1 YARPRPPSPGAH
13 ARSRRGRYGAGA
25 WPVPQPSRRPVPHGA
40 AWPRRPRRGLGAI
53 RDRTSAPPVV
63 VGGAGARPPP
73 VSPGRLP
80 PCVEDG
86 PSGRLVRPEPG
97 LVFELLDQQ
106 FSDLARPA
114 LLDPET
120 DRGRVQVDHP
130 GEPGLAEVGAPAM
143 VRLGLKQW
151 CGIAD
156 DRGRERVPVLG
167 ERIVRRNDEDQM
179 IVIPAMGHDPYVV
192 AARELM
198 VRCGQS
204 PGILPPPPHRVMLRI
219 LHDGPIC

>member
-143 VRLGLKQW
+143 VRLGALALRV
-151 CGIAD
+151 CPVEPVDTFA
-156 DRGRERVPVLG
+156 ERHSCTTSAP
-167 ERIVRRNDEDQM
+167 
-179 IVIPAMGHDPYVV
+179 
-192 AARELM
+192 
-198 VRCGQS
+198 S
-204 PGILPPPPHRVMLRI
+204 PLVSPSNP
-219 LHDGPIC
+219 